1 MKSLGLFLVLGA
13 SGLWAYAGSGHA
25 VDPLADENAVVRAD
39 RARIAAHLQRVE
51 IRLRGADVS
60 NLTPGQQQRR
70 AQALDRLRDYRQNQ
84 IFPHNHDFPNQG
96 VPYFED
102 EHGTLCA
109 MAYLIA
115 ESGRRDIVDVIQER
129 FNNGRVV
136 DLARDT
142 VIGPVLAAWLEQNGM
157 SVAEAQAVQPWY
169 GPPNPSPDCGGDDCI
184 TTGYAVASTIT
195 GAASLTFIGLNSR
208 LFSTGRTT
216 RWAAPVGVAVG
227 VAGIT
232 LGATRLDRTEGALAL
247 GWVNI
252 GVGAV
257 SVAYGLAR
265 WLGSSSQDESSAMQR
280 AEARVQPKLNRT
292 WDGRQ
297 QMGVRVRF

>member
-25 VDPLADENAVVRAD
+25 VDPLADENPVVRAD

-51 IRLRGADVS
+51 TRLRGADVS
-60 NLTPGQQQRR
+60 NLTPAQQERR

-84 IFPHNHDFPNQG
+84 IFPHNHDFSNQR

-115 ESGRRDIVDVIQER
+115 ESGRRDIVDVVRER

-136 DLARDT
+136 ELARDT
-142 VIGPVLAAWLEQNGM
+142 VIGPVLAAWLEENGIT
-157 SVAEAQAVQPWY
+157 VTEAQAVQPAY
-169 GPPNPSPDCGGDDCI
+169 DPPLNPSPGCGNDCV
-184 TTGYAVASTIT
+184 TTGYAVASGIT
-195 GAASLTFIGLNSR
+195 GAASLTFIGLNSG
-208 LFSTGRTT
+208 LFSTGNPP
-216 RWAAPVGVAVG
+216 RWAAPVGVAAG
-227 VAGIT
+227 VAGMT
-232 LGATRLDRTEGALAL
+232 LGVINLDKTEGALAL
-247 GWVNI
+247 GWVDI
-252 GVGAV
+252 GVGAITA
-257 SVAYGLAR
+257 AYGLAR
-265 WLGSSSQDESSAMQR
+265 WLGSSNQDASLAMQR
-280 AEARVQPKLNRT
+280 AEARVRPNLSRM

-297 QMGVRVRF
+297 QLGLRVQF